1 MVLITIDN
9 QFENSGQKKS
19 KTSEKPKEKAP
30 RKSRR
35 SSIRFDKNEQVH
47 EIPSRYE
54 LNEQRKFQYPTG
66 YKLGYSHSL
75 FFCSE
80 ESDGA
85 EEAAAPSTSRR
96 TSIASSARTLD
107 RRGSDD
113 ESEDDTIVIDRRKG
127 FKSRKV
133 ENAQECF
140 IFSSS
145 GPFCPKRPY
154 NMDHISFYYYKTLE

>member
-1 MVLITIDN
+1 MVLITIRR

-19 KTSEKPKEKAP
+19 KISEKPKEKAP
-30 RKSRR
+30 RKTRR

-66 YKLGYSHSL
+66 YKLEHSL
-75 FFCSE
+75 LTAQLISCSE
-80 ESDGA
+80 ESDNDQ
-85 EEAAAPSTSRR
+85 EEAEPSTSRR
-96 TSIASSARTLD
+96 TSIASIARTLN

-127 FKSRKV
+127 FKIRKV
-133 ENAQECF
+133 ENAQDSF
-140 IFSSS
+140 IFSRI
-145 GPFCPKRPY
+145 GPFLPNSPY
-154 NMDHISFYYYKTLE
+154 DMDHISCLRL